1 MLHALLFTVS
11 AACPAAQNRH
21 RPQKRRQKRALPPQ
35 AAAPCGQ
42 PFCVTVSL
50 RQSIRQVTAPATPG
64 CGPPSGHGPMPATP
78 QTATPSDSACRPSGR
93 GLTAPAPQPVPLA
106 AHAPAHTPDIRQCL
120 AACALP
126 PVPAHN
132 RASPIRPVAALHTG
146 ASQAHPEQPP
156 CLLQSFPRVDSSAL
170 LPHPCLTMM
179 PPAQAAR
186 PR

>member
-21 RPQKRRQKRALPPQ
+21 RPQKRRQKQALPPQ

-64 CGPPSGHGPMPATP
+64 CGPPSGHGPMLATP
-78 QTATPSDSACRPSGR
+78 QTATPSDSACRPSGH
-93 GLTAPAPQPVPLA
+93 GLTAPAPQEPVPLA

-126 PVPAHN
+126 RFLRTTAPAQSGRWQH
-132 RASPIRPVAALHTG
+132 SI
-146 ASQAHPEQPP
+146 QAHHRRILNSRPA
-156 CLLQSFPRVDSSAL
+156 CSNRSRAL
-170 LPHPCLTMM
+170 T
-179 PPAQAAR
+179 AAPFSR
-186 PR
+186 ILA